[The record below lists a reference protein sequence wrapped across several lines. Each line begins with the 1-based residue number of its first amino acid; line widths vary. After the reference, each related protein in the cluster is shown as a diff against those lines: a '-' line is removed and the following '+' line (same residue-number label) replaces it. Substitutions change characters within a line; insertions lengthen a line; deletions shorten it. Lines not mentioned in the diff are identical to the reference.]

1 MRTKYE
7 QPDGIVVQGARDSDW
22 LRGES
27 RWYPASESTPANLAG
42 EENPGGNWELASTS
56 EVTRGWMRQ
65 RLNPLGPRI
74 LYTTAWAP
82 FFLIASV
89 LPLAFPNRTPDDQL
103 VAISLF
109 SVSWFLLLTGFRRL
123 QEGLPIPVEGFLEK
137 FYPFDIA
144 LILPAAIIF
153 SLHIVIDSRLGW
165 LSFLLFALAQYRTIQ
180 NIILVAGQNSAR
192 WLLPINP
199 EDYSKDVLTEGWIV
213 VSNNFRIGTL
223 AQWEG
228 PLPEYVANL
237 IGVTRGDSNFVAFT
251 LMHRVGT
258 IHDAF
263 SDTFISD
270 SRFES
275 LLFSPPLMIAGEA
288 WSERFL
294 APTET

>member
-1 MRTKYE
+1 
-7 QPDGIVVQGARDSDW
+7 
-22 LRGES
+22 
-27 RWYPASESTPANLAG
+27 
-42 EENPGGNWELASTS
+42 
-56 EVTRGWMRQ
+56 MRQ

-89 LPLAFPNRTPDDQL
+89 LPLAFPDRTPDDQL

-123 QEGLPIPVEGFLEK
+123 QEGLPIPVEGLLKK
-137 FYPFDIA
+137 FFPFDIV
-144 LILPAAIIF
+144 LILPAVIIF

-165 LSFLLFALAQYRTIQ
+165 FSFVLFAIAQYRTIQ

-199 EDYSKDVLTEGWIV
+199 EDYSEEVLTEGWIV

-294 APTET
+294 APTETQICSRCFRQAF

>member
-1 MRTKYE
+1 M
-7 QPDGIVVQGARDSDW
+7 
-22 LRGES
+22 
-27 RWYPASESTPANLAG
+27 
-42 EENPGGNWELASTS
+42 
-56 EVTRGWMRQ
+56 
-65 RLNPLGPRI
+65 
-74 LYTTAWAP
+74 
-82 FFLIASV
+82 
-89 LPLAFPNRTPDDQL
+89 
-103 VAISLF
+103 
-109 SVSWFLLLTGFRRL
+109 
-123 QEGLPIPVEGFLEK
+123 
-137 FYPFDIA
+137 
-144 LILPAAIIF
+144 
-153 SLHIVIDSRLGW
+153 
-165 LSFLLFALAQYRTIQ
+165 
-180 NIILVAGQNSAR
+180 AGQNSAR